1 MTIGSS
7 QSDGAHKAQ
16 IPGPIPILASMDGQA
31 LALALIDAYPHPA
44 WIIDEHGTVSA
55 VNVTAS
61 NLRIQGAI
69 AALAQETRNAGRSL
83 IRRITLANSGE
94 EGATA
99 LELTALNIGD
109 PATGA
114 VAILGRDLTGEHN
127 LTAALVASREL
138 YRDLV
143 QCSADFAWETNG
155 EGEFTYLSVRSAL
168 GFTAD
173 DLMGRPGANLLHSSL
188 NADPLNPF
196 TTREALD
203 GYEVFVT
210 GSDGDERLMEVYA
223 VPVMDSDGNYIGARG
238 SCRDITLD
246 YTRRTMLDRVSERS
260 RIIEGVIEA
269 MRSAPEPGDML
280 IRAVH
285 EMAAAIGR
293 DVWLLR
299 CNHSGVWYAAA
310 GPGTNFTNTPFIPQ
324 DLGRAMEQAE
334 RNRTQE
340 WRIEGA
346 RFLFHATTFG
356 EQVNGALVFAQDD
369 LGAPMTHTAIALIDA
384 LAAPLGIAIAQAEQ
398 VERLEQLSS
407 IDELTGLLNRRAFIE
422 AAELRILMGRRQA
435 RAAVFIY
442 LDLDNFKPINDQ
454 LGHQTGDTVLRKL
467 GQLLLRSGRNND
479 LIVRLGGDEF
489 GLWLDATDLEGAVNK
504 AEMLIRMIP
513 ALAPEMPPSAA
524 KFGVS
529 IGIAVVT
536 PGPENLAG
544 IMARADAALY
554 EAKRA
559 GRSTWRVAAE
569 PVYAE

>member
-1 MTIGSS
+1 
-7 QSDGAHKAQ
+7 
-16 IPGPIPILASMDGQA
+16 MDA
-31 LALALIDAYPHPA
+31 
-44 WIIDEHGTVSA
+44 
-55 VNVTAS
+55 
-61 NLRIQGAI
+61 
-69 AALAQETRNAGRSL
+69 
-83 IRRITLANSGE
+83 
-94 EGATA
+94 EG
-99 LELTALNIGD
+99 
-109 PATGA
+109 
-114 VAILGRDLTGEHN
+114 
-127 LTAALVASREL
+127 
-138 YRDLV
+138 Y
-143 QCSADFAWETNG
+143 
-155 EGEFTYLSVRSAL
+155 
-168 GFTAD
+168 
-173 DLMGRPGANLLHSSL
+173 
-188 NADPLNPF
+188 
-196 TTREALD
+196 
-203 GYEVFVT
+203 
-210 GSDGDERLMEVYA
+210 
-223 VPVMDSDGNYIGARG
+223 YIGARG

-246 YTRRTMLDRVSERS
+246 FTRRTMLDRVSERS

-299 CNHSGVWYAAA
+299 CNHSGVWYSAA

-324 DLGRAMEQAE
+324 DLGRALEQTE

-384 LAAPLGIAIAQAEQ
+384 LAAPLGIAIAQATQ
-398 VERLEQLSS
+398 VERLQQLSS
-407 IDELTGLLNRRAFIE
+407 IDELTGLLNRRAFTE
-422 AAELRILMGRRQA
+422 AADLRIQMGRRQA
-435 RAAVFIY
+435 RAAVFLY

-454 LGHQTGDTVLRKL
+454 LGHQTGDAVLRKF

-513 ALAPEMPPSAA
+513 TLAPEMPASVS

-536 PGPENLAG
+536 PGPETLAG
-544 IMARADAALY
+544 IMARADTALY
-554 EAKRA
+554 DAKRA
-559 GRSTWRVAAE
+559 GRSTWRVAA
-569 PVYAE
+569 PPADAE